1 MVTKGLLKGAKTRKL
16 EFCKHYGIEKQIRF
30 KFGIT
35 IHQSKVILEYVHTNT
50 WGQTKTTSLRG
61 SNQFIPFMNDYSRRV
76 WVYPMRHKYKVLD
89 VFLNQKKMIEIQVSI
104 KIKRFRPDN
113 SSEYNADPFMKLHLN
128 EGIVR
133 HFTIR

>member
-61 SNQFIPFMNDYSRRV
+61 SN
-76 WVYPMRHKYKVLD
+76 
-89 VFLNQKKMIEIQVSI
+89 
-104 KIKRFRPDN
+104 
-113 SSEYNADPFMKLHLN
+113 
-128 EGIVR
+128 
-133 HFTIR
+133 